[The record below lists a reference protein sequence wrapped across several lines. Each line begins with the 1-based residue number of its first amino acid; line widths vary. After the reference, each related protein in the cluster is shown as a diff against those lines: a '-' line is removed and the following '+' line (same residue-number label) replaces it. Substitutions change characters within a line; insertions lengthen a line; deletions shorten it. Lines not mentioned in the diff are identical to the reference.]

1 MEMAVCNAK
10 ACLEKKRKRKRRRR
24 GNTTRGDHRGCDPN
38 EYDASTENNVSQESP
53 TKMCLNMKPE
63 IGQSHFEVN
72 ILGEKNEKKHD
83 DLQCGEASGMS
94 VLTLLNVEVLKEDD
108 EASTSPNADVYS
120 ADGKE
125 NSLVPEDPDGKGTN
139 IVKRDDEHTET
150 VDHSTPLSHI
160 KTQRIR
166 KRKRRRGKGRSLE
179 SPKKNLETNVEDEK
193 KVSLLNHPHEEETN
207 DHLKNFVTEE
217 VTNGALLEES
227 VDCSISEKT
236 ELSADTKESSMIIAD
251 PHRSKDFENATMI
264 KIHDDCLETK
274 HFLAQS
280 NSDDT
285 HGKTRRVRKRGRRRR
300 KFAGSFEG
308 SLNSEVEDN
317 NKDAAFNCL
326 NEVHATSLHEQSTTT
341 KIVKKVVAEE
351 MSTKVVAEEMSVD
364 CSVGVITS
372 DVKER
377 EETLKE
383 KIPRFLSCDATNGN
397 NSATG
402 FTKKKL
408 LILDVNGLLV
418 DFVPYCP
425 RGYTPD
431 FVISRKAVF
440 KRPFCDDFLSFCF
453 ERFEVG
459 IWSSR
464 TRKNLS
470 MLVKS
475 LMRDSRHKL
484 LFCWDQSH
492 CTATRFNTIENDRK
506 PLVLKELKK
515 IWENLGPNLPWKKG
529 EFDASNTLLL
539 DDSPYKALRNPA
551 NTAIFPTTYQYKDRD
566 DTSLGPGGDLRTY
579 LEGLSTAENVKKYV
593 EQNPFGQ
600 KPISESSPCW
610 KFYRRIINNEKGR
623 R

>member
-10 ACLEKKRKRKRRRR
+10 ACLEKKRKRKKRRR
-24 GNTTRGDHRGCDPN
+24 GNATRGGHRGCDPDEN
-38 EYDASTENNVSQESP
+38 DASTENNVSQESP
-53 TKMCLNMKPE
+53 KKMCLNMKPE

-72 ILGEKNEKKHD
+72 ILGEKNEKKHY

-139 IVKRDDEHTET
+139 MVKRDDENTET
-150 VDHSTPLSHI
+150 VGHSTPSSHI

-236 ELSADTKESSMIIAD
+236 ELSANTKEISMVIAD

-264 KIHDDCLETK
+264 KIPDDCLETK
-274 HFLAQS
+274 HCFAQS

-285 HGKTRRVRKRGRRRR
+285 RGKRRRVRKRGQRRR

-351 MSTKVVAEEMSVD
+351 MSVD

-372 DVKER
+372 NVKER
-377 EETLKE
+377 EETLKK

-402 FTKKKL
+402 FTKKNL

-492 CTATRFNTIENDRK
+492 CTATRFTTIENNRK

-515 IWENLGPNLPWKKG
+515 IWENLGTNLPWKKG

-566 DTSLGPGGDLRTY
+566 DTSLGFEFKTL
-579 LEGLSTAENVKKYV
+579 
-593 EQNPFGQ
+593 
-600 KPISESSPCW
+600 
-610 KFYRRIINNEKGR
+610 
-623 R
+623 